1 MPLNRINRIITQS
14 ILATVLVAAGAAP
27 SLAATFIVSNLSDGA
42 APGPAGSLRR
52 AVNDANVIV
61 GTDIINFQAGV
72 AGVITLT
79 NGELNI
85 SGDVTINGPGANV
98 IIVSGNNASRVFSLN
113 FGVSATINGLGLT
126 NGLSDRGPGLASAGN
141 FTLNNCS
148 VTSCNATVDGGG
160 IILLDG
166 RGTMSGCAV
175 ANNHCNGNG
184 GGIWLGQGGAA
195 IRSLSMTNCTVS
207 DNAADGIGG
216 GIRQGANATTDL
228 TLTNCTIAGN
238 SSNGNGGGIN
248 RSFGTLTM
256 KNTIIAKNN
265 NATNPDI
272 SSTGGTITS
281 NGYNIVGNNTGAA
294 FAAGPADQIGT
305 SASPIDPLLA
315 PLAFNGSG
323 TQTRALRLGSP
334 AIDAGSVPP
343 SSVVDQRG
351 QPRPAAAVCGLAISD
366 IGAFE
371 MLRYSVT
378 NLNDAGGGS
387 LRQAILDN
395 NNWGGGQICMGVTG
409 TITLTSGALNIARMA
424 NIGGPGAA
432 ALTISGNNA
441 DRVAVVN
448 GPGTTIANV
457 TVANGKGS
465 DGAGVISFVDLYVDG
480 CFFTHNVGTVVT
492 NGGGG
497 IEIVTGRLTARNS
510 TFDGNTHP
518 QLGGGIGV
526 LNGNADI
533 SNCTFNN
540 NDGGVGGGAI
550 ACAGLGGAATAT
562 VTSCTIVNSPA
573 RGIFNAAQGAGAT
586 SNLTFRNTL
595 FSNNTGG
602 SVLDFNASGGCVTP
616 SAGHNLTSDSGNGFF
631 TGSGDIV
638 NTASLVK
645 PLANN
650 GGPTFTC
657 AIPGTSP
664 AVDAGTALGTPAY
677 DQRGAVRP
685 GSFGC
690 GGAAQPD
697 IGAFELQRYSV
708 NNIANAGLGTLRD
721 AVNANNAFGAS
732 EICFALPPGPQTI
745 VVTTGE
751 MSILLPLSVFGP
763 GAKQLTLDGNLAS
776 RAFAL
781 GGGVSAD
788 IHGLRFANC
797 RAPFG
802 GAIENFG
809 GTIVID
815 QCQFD
820 GNAGTDPTDG
830 GGAIEN
836 FGGTMTLL
844 NSTFLNNAHPQFG
857 GAVSNINGTAVMTN
871 CTLQG
876 NNGGGAGGSATNIA
890 SGTTSTLD
898 MINCTVADTVFRG
911 VCNFAV
917 TAGSAKLTITN
928 NIFSFNGAVAVNSEN
943 LGGTAVNVVSNG
955 HNLSTD
961 SGSGFL
967 IGPGDLIN
975 TNPVLLGIADN
986 GAQVQTRALSLGS
999 PAIDAGDMAL
1009 ATTTDERGLGRRG
1022 CSADIGAYE
1031 FQSGGPN
1038 SGDFDGSGRIDIADW
1053 PIFINV
1059 LLGKLSAPACI
1070 GDMNNDGKTNGA
1082 DEQLFVAGLLAP

>member
-1 MPLNRINRIITQS
+1 MPSNRTNRKLAQS
-14 ILATVLVAAGAAP
+14 MLAAILVSAATAP
-27 SLAATFIVSNLSDGA
+27 SFGLTFTVTNLSDGA

-52 AVNDANVIV
+52 AVNDANVII
-61 GTDIINFQAGV
+61 GADIINFQAGL

-98 IIVSGNNASRVFSLN
+98 VIISGNNASRVFSLN
-113 FGVSATINGLGLT
+113 FGVTATINGLGLT
-126 NGLSDRGPGLASAGN
+126 NGLSDRGPGLASAGT

-148 VTSCNATVDGGG
+148 VSNCNATVDGGG

-166 RGTMSGCAV
+166 RGTMTGCTV
-175 ANNHCNGNG
+175 SNNHCNGNG
-184 GGIWLGQGGAA
+184 GGIWMGQGGAA
-195 IRSLSMTNCTVS
+195 IRSLVMTNCTIS

-238 SSNGNGGGIN
+238 SSNGNGGGIS
-248 RSFGTLTM
+248 RSLGTMTF

-281 NGYNIVGNNTGAA
+281 NGNNLVGNTTGAA

-315 PLAFNGSG
+315 PLAFNGGG

-334 AIDAGSVPP
+334 AIDAGSNPP
-343 SSVVDQRG
+343 STAVDQRG
-351 QPRPAAAVCGLAISD
+351 QLRPAAAVCGVAIAD

-395 NNWGGGQICMGVTG
+395 NNWGGGQLCISVTG

-424 NIGGPGAA
+424 NIGGPGASS
-432 ALTISGNNA
+432 LTISGNNA

-457 TVANGKGS
+457 TIADGKAS
-465 DGAGVISFVDLYVDG
+465 DGAGVIGFVDLYVDG
-480 CFFTHNVGTVVT
+480 CRFTHNIGTVVT

-497 IEIVTGRLTARNS
+497 VEIITGRLTARNS

-526 LNGNADI
+526 LNGSADI
-533 SNCTFNN
+533 ANCTFSN

-550 ACAGLGGAATAT
+550 SCAGLGGAATAT

-602 SVLDFNASGGCVTP
+602 SVVDFNASGGCVTT

-631 TGSGDIV
+631 TGAGDLV

-650 GGPTFTC
+650 GGPTYTC
-657 AIPGTSP
+657 ALPGTSP
-664 AVDAGTALGTPAY
+664 AVDAGTSVGTPIT
-677 DQRGAVRP
+677 DQRGAARP

-708 NNIANAGLGTLRD
+708 TSIANAGLGTLRD
-721 AVNANNAFGAS
+721 AVTGNNVFGAS

-745 VVTTGE
+745 VLTTGE

-809 GTIVID
+809 GTILID
-815 QCQFD
+815 NCQFD
-820 GNAGTDPTDG
+820 GNAGNTGTDG

-844 NSTFLNNAHPQFG
+844 NSTFINNSHPQFG
-857 GAVSNINGTAVMTN
+857 GAVSNVNGTAVMSN
-871 CTLQG
+871 CTLFG
-876 NNGGGAGGSATNIA
+876 NNGGGAGGAATNIA
-890 SGTTSTLD
+890 SGATSTLN
-898 MINCTVADTVFRG
+898 MVNCTVASTTFRG
-911 VCNFAV
+911 VCNFAIN
-917 TAGSAKLTITN
+917 AGVAVFTTTN
-928 NIFSFNGAVAVNSEN
+928 NAYAFNGTISINSEN
-943 LGGTAVNVVSNG
+943 LGGTSVAVVSAG
-955 HNLSTD
+955 HNLSSD
-961 SGSGFL
+961 GGNGFL
-967 IGPGDLIN
+967 TGPGDLLN
-975 TNPVLLGIADN
+975 TNPLVNGPADN
-986 GAQVQTRALSLGS
+986 GAQVQTCSLNLGS
-999 PAIDAGDMAL
+999 PAIDAGDL
-1009 ATTTDERGLGRRG
+1009 AAAPPSDERGLSRRG

-1031 FQSGGPN
+1031 FQSGAPH
-1038 SGDFDGSGRIDIADW
+1038 SGDFDGSGRIDAADR
-1053 PIFINV
+1053 PIFTNV
-1059 LLGKLSAPACI
+1059 LLGKLPAPACI